1 MDLSDWIEHWAA
13 FQPDKAAV
21 RFEGQDWSYEALAA
35 RVAEVAC
42 LLKGGLG
49 VGRGDRVA
57 FLGYNSVEFLAL
69 VFACARLGAML
80 TPLNWRLAAPEH
92 RYILAD
98 AAASVLLV
106 EPEFLA
112 HAAPL
117 RAALPDCR
125 FVAYAAAAEG
135 WLSYEALLAEAS
147 GDDRNPHV
155 DLATPLLVVYT
166 AGTTGK
172 PKGAVLTQDALTWNA
187 VNSAAMH
194 DLTSG
199 DVILTTLPMFHVGG
213 LNIQTLP
220 ALHAGATV
228 LLHRRFELEPAM
240 AAIVEESPSLTVLVP
255 AQLKAFIEH
264 PGWRALDLS
273 SLRAVATGSTIVPV
287 PLIEAWQA
295 RGVPVIQVYGSTET
309 APIAVH
315 QRIADALTTLGST
328 GKPALHCEAR
338 IVTRDGREAEPG
350 ERGEILVR
358 GPNVMFEYWG
368 DPRATA
374 EALRDGWFH
383 SGDVGHRDEA
393 GNFYV
398 DERKKDLIISGSE
411 NIYPAELEAVLHE
424 CAGIADA
431 AVVARPH
438 PRWGEVPVAVVVLR
452 PGAGLAREAVLAL
465 FEGRLA
471 RFKHPHDV
479 MFVEALPRNAM
490 GKVLKYQLRELV
502 KS

>member
-1 MDLSDWIEHWAA
+1 MDLSDWIERWAA
-13 FQPDKAAV
+13 FQPEKTAL
-21 RFEGQDWSYEALAA
+21 RFEGHDWRYRDLAA
-35 RVAEVAC
+35 RITLVARM
-42 LLKGGLG
+42 LKHELG

-69 VFACARLGAML
+69 IFACARLGAMAV
-80 TPLNWRLAAPEH
+80 PLNWRLAAPEH

-98 AAASVLLV
+98 AAAAVLLA
-106 EPEFLA
+106 EPEFIA
-112 HAAPL
+112 HSEHL
-117 RAALPDCR
+117 RASLPDLKV
-125 FVAYAAAAEG
+125 VAYGPVVAG
-135 WLSYEALLAEAS
+135 WLAYDSLVEGAR

-155 DLATPLLVVYT
+155 DLESPVLIVYT

-172 PKGAVLTQDALTWNA
+172 PKGAVLTQSALSWNA
-187 VNSAAMH
+187 VNSTAMH
-194 DLTSG
+194 DLTSQ
-199 DVILTTLPMFHVGG
+199 DVVLTTLPLFHVGG

-228 LLHRRFELEPAM
+228 ILHRRFELEAAM
-240 AAIVEESPSLTVLVP
+240 MAIADERPSLTVLVP
-255 AQLKAFIEH
+255 AQLQAMIEH
-264 PGWRALDLS
+264 PAWVGLDLS
-273 SLRAVATGSTIVPV
+273 ALRAMTTGSTIVPAS
-287 PLIEAWQA
+287 LIEAWQA
-295 RGVPVIQVYGSTET
+295 RDVPVIQVYGATET
-309 APIAVH
+309 APIAIH
-315 QRIADALTTLGST
+315 QRVSDAFTTVGST

-338 IVTRDGREAEPG
+338 IVARDGRDAGVG

-368 DPRATA
+368 DPAATA
-374 EALRDGWFH
+374 SALRDGWFH
-383 SGDVGHRDEA
+383 SGDIGHVDEA

-411 NIYPAELEAVLHE
+411 NIYPAELEAVLRE
-424 CAGIADA
+424 CAEIADA

-438 PRWGEVPVAVVVLR
+438 ARWGEVPVAVVVRRKGSLF
-452 PGAGLAREAVLAL
+452 ARENVLAL

-479 MFVEALPRNAM
+479 IFVDALPRNVM

-502 KS
+502 RT